1 MRQQPKL
8 RYMVKPTIR
17 MHEDQ
22 WDGTDYTLYSP
33 RLEPRGPEALPP
45 PKLKDEYALGSVL
58 KKEANIFAEYTGL
71 YGFVAKSAY
80 QGLFPD
86 TRSLHP
92 AAQQKPRAGATS
104 RSLSTIP
111 VRLFLGSL
119 TLIME
124 RIESSLPPAE
134 HKHIF
139 RLRTGSIIW
148 IMALS
153 GFAVL
158 SICFVVSLILHARQ
172 RELDPSSGSGLF
184 SVRSLY
190 RIECFSLPPTVT
202 EAVAA

>member
-45 PKLKDEYALGSVL
+45 PKLKDESMPSAVSS

-92 AAQQKPRAGATS
+92 AAQQKPHACATS
-104 RSLSTIP
+104 RNLSTIP

-124 RIESSLPPAE
+124 RIESSLLPAE
-134 HKHIF
+134 HK
-139 RLRTGSIIW
+139 
-148 IMALS
+148 
-153 GFAVL
+153 
-158 SICFVVSLILHARQ
+158 
-172 RELDPSSGSGLF
+172 
-184 SVRSLY
+184 SLY
-190 RIECFSLPPTVT
+190 TYQSENGIHHLDHGCFLTSPFSLYM
-202 EAVAA
+202 